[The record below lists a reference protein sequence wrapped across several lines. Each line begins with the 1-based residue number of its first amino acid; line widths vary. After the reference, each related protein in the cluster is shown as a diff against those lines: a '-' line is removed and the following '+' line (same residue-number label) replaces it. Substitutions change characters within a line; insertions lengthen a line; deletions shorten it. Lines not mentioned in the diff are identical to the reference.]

1 MEAILALDG
10 GATRTRC
17 MAIDRSGRI
26 LAEAERGASNHL
38 QGSGQAVRAA
48 LTDAVEESLRLANLR
63 KCDVKCLSAGLAGVD
78 YDGYGAEPMLTLF
91 RELGFERCL
100 ISGDMVIAHAGALEV
115 KPGIL
120 ILAGTGSAIYGSDAS
135 GRSVK
140 VGGWGPA
147 YGDEGSA
154 HWIAVEGMKAP
165 TRAYDGCG
173 PGTALLEAL
182 TQDLDLS
189 DFRSS
194 IFVLYGPQ
202 PRSMASLCKVVYRVA
217 VAGDAVARGLFRH
230 AADELADGV
239 VAAARQLGSA
249 DSPLA
254 VSYQGG
260 VAENCPLLIELL
272 RECLQ
277 NQLPLARLQPPLW
290 KPVIGAYLLAC
301 QSLGWGMNLKSCL
314 KPTSRN

>member
-1 MEAILALDG
+1 MDAILALDG

-17 MAIDRSGRI
+17 MVIGRSGQI

-38 QGSGQAVRAA
+38 QGSEQAVRATLA
-48 LTDAVEESLRLANLR
+48 DAIEESLRLVNLR
-63 KCDVKCLSAGLAGVD
+63 KDEVKCLSAGLAGVD
-78 YDGYGAEPMLTLF
+78 YDGYGAEPMLALF
-91 RELGFERCL
+91 RELGFESCL
-100 ISGDMVIAHAGALEV
+100 VSGDMVIAHAGALGM

-120 ILAGTGSAIYGSDAS
+120 VLAGTGSAIYGSDAS
-135 GRSVK
+135 DRSVK

-154 HWIAVEGMKAP
+154 HWIAAEGMKAAA
-165 TRAYDGCG
+165 RAYDGWG

-182 TQDLDLS
+182 TQDLGLS

-194 IFVLYGPQ
+194 ISVLYGPQ
-202 PRSMASLCKVVYRVA
+202 PRSMASLCKVVYRTA
-217 VAGDAVARGLFRH
+217 IAGDEVARGLFQR
-230 AADELADGV
+230 AAEELAEGV
-239 VAAARQLGSA
+239 TATARQLGSA

-260 VAENCPLLIELL
+260 VAENCPLLIEFLH
-272 RECLQ
+272 ECLQ
-277 NQLPLARLQPPLW
+277 HQLPRARLRPPLW

-301 QSLGWGMNLKSCL
+301 QRLGWEMPL
-314 KPTSRN
+314 KPHAGF